1 MEIFNI
7 FDHFKRRVGSNT
19 MVVNMDPSLPLD
31 ETITGNTDFLITEH
45 GALGPILN
53 LKDFKR
59 LKFVQNTWAGVDSLA
74 RQLAG
79 RQNLFSR
86 DTAISQ
92 WHYFSPENQQGEPR
106 PTLKLARLN
115 HPKFSQLMA
124 EYALA
129 AVINLERRFKLALQ
143 LQAQKTWS
151 SRWYLNNKR
160 GNVDSTLFQSWTEG
174 LSLLK
179 RANCWYPGNW
189 TDWTELSQT
198 VERFYLLKAKLG
210 HHNIKL
216 DVYLQVWDAKF

>member
-1 MEIFNI
+1 MRVVTVHSSIPNLASHLQVRLDFSQCSVGISVVEIFNI

-92 WHYFSPENQQGEPR
+92 
-106 PTLKLARLN
+106 
-115 HPKFSQLMA
+115 
-124 EYALA
+124 
-129 AVINLERRFKLALQ
+129 
-143 LQAQKTWS
+143 
-151 SRWYLNNKR
+151 
-160 GNVDSTLFQSWTEG
+160 
-174 LSLLK
+174 
-179 RANCWYPGNW
+179 
-189 TDWTELSQT
+189 
-198 VERFYLLKAKLG
+198 
-210 HHNIKL
+210 
-216 DVYLQVWDAKF
+216 